1 MTCSFVV
8 LATTQDLQSPLA
20 PRTMCQGYVVNN
32 EGDTAQGWIKFMT
45 VIANQ
50 FNVSLYE
57 NESDDTPVGKYKPKD
72 LNEVMGR
79 EEVLSVDLDEGITV
93 QYFGVRGNGK
103 PVDFSSVKYGM
114 NFKKHMSK
122 YVSDCPELADKISAR
137 EEGYGYENLAHII
150 VEYNRWLQ

>member
-50 FNVSLYE
+50 FNVVY
-57 NESDDTPVGKYKPKD
+57 TK
-72 LNEVMGR
+72 
-79 EEVLSVDLDEGITV
+79 
-93 QYFGVRGNGK
+93 
-103 PVDFSSVKYGM
+103 M
-114 NFKKHMSK
+114 NLMIHR
-122 YVSDCPELADKISAR
+122 LANISPR
-137 EEGYGYENLAHII
+137 I
-150 VEYNRWLQ
+150 